1 MKPIILNIRVR
12 IDTIDSH
19 FANSDPTF
27 TRSKRSNDRKE
38 GADTICESGQC
49 HIGIMARHQELMCC
63 PD

>member
-38 GADTICESGQC
+38 GAVTPFVSLDNATSE
-49 HIGIMARHQELMCC
+49 
-63 PD
+63 

>member
-49 HIGIMARHQELMCC
+49 HIGIMA
-63 PD
+63 